1 MKELQ
6 DLDLNLLKLLKAVVE
21 TRNTHVAADKLGISQ
36 TSVSRGMAKL
46 RETFGDQLFIRKA
59 HGVEPSELAEK
70 LAEAA
75 DEMYSPLIKV
85 VESYH
90 NFEPKE
96 FTGEVTIALNIFL
109 LELYGDGI
117 FEALQKVLPKA
128 RFKLVYWQDKSLVE
142 MLNGQVDYLLQLS
155 GIPFPQDIY
164 LHKLTEVK
172 LSIVARKNHPVL
184 MKSSHWEDI
193 HHLPISRI
201 LIDGINTKRAPVEDL
216 YKSKGYKANMAL
228 STHSIM
234 VLRNK
239 LKHSDSIS
247 FGSSFMTEGDADLAC
262 YPLPNLPKELRQ
274 IVVDGGYL
282 QSKRGFP
289 LHQLLH
295 QTMQHFFDNLAQPE
309 VQYPEQSAT

>member
-21 TRNTHVAADKLGISQ
+21 TRNTHAAADKLGISQ

-90 NFEPKE
+90 NFDPKV
-96 FTGEVTIALNIFL
+96 FTGEVTIALNIYL
-109 LELYGDGI
+109 LEQYGEGI
-117 FEALQKVLPKA
+117 FKVLQKALPQA
-128 RFKLVYWQDKSLVE
+128 RFKLVYWQEKTLVE
-142 MLNGQVDYLLQLS
+142 VLNGHVDYLLQLS
-155 GIPFPQDIY
+155 GFPLPQDIY
-164 LHKLTEVK
+164 QHKLTEVK
-172 LSIVARKNHPVL
+172 LSLIARKDHPVL
-184 MKSSHWEDI
+184 SKSSEWEDI
-193 HHLPISRI
+193 HHLPITRI
-201 LIDGINTKRAPVEDL
+201 LIDGINTKRAPIEDL
-216 YKSKGYKANMAL
+216 YISKGYNANIVLA
-228 STHSIM
+228 THSLT
-234 VLRNK
+234 VLRSK
-239 LKHSDSIS
+239 LRNSDAFS
-247 FGSSFMTEGDADLAC
+247 FGSSFMTENDSELHC
-262 YPLPNLPKELRQ
+262 YPLPNLPKAMRQ
-274 IVVDGGYL
+274 IGIEGGYL

-295 QTMQHFFDNLAQPE
+295 QTMQSYFDSVVQPDGR
-309 VQYPEQSAT
+309 

>member
-21 TRNTHVAADKLGISQ
+21 TRNTHAAADKLGISQ

-90 NFEPKE
+90 NFDPKE
-96 FTGEVTIALNIFL
+96 FTGEITIALNIFL
-109 LELYGDGI
+109 LELYGDRI
-117 FEALQKVLPKA
+117 FETLQKALPRA
-128 RFKLVYWQDKSLVE
+128 SFKMVYWQDKNLAE
-142 MLNGQVDYLLQLS
+142 MLNGQVDYLLQLA
-155 GIPFPQDIY
+155 GIPLPQDIY
-164 LHKLTEVK
+164 LHKLQEVK
-172 LSIVARKNHPVL
+172 LCLIARKDHPVL
-184 MKSSHWEDI
+184 KKSSQWEDI
-193 HHLPISRI
+193 HHLPLTRI
-201 LIDGINTKRAPVEDL
+201 MIDGINTKRAPVEDV
-216 YKSKGYKANMAL
+216 YISKGYKANMAL
-228 STHSIM
+228 STHSLT
-234 VLRNK
+234 VLLSKLRNT
-239 LKHSDSIS
+239 DAIS
-247 FGSSFMTEGDADLAC
+247 FGSRIMTENEPELSC

-274 IVVDGGYL
+274 IGIEGGYL

-295 QTMQHFFDNLAQPE
+295 QTMQSFFDSVVQPD
-309 VQYPEQSAT
+309 

>member
-21 TRNTHVAADKLGISQ
+21 TRNTHAAADKLGISQ

-46 RETFGDQLFIRKA
+46 RETFGDQLFLRKA

-90 NFEPKE
+90 NFDPKI

-109 LELYGDGI
+109 LELYGDGV
-117 FEALQKVLPKA
+117 FKVLQEALPQA
-128 RFKLVYWQDKSLVE
+128 SFKLVYWQDKSLVE
-142 MLNGQVDYLLQLS
+142 VLNGQVDYLLQLS
-155 GIPFPQDIY
+155 GIPLPQDIY
-164 LHKLTEVK
+164 QHKLTEVK
-172 LSIVARKNHPVL
+172 LSLIARKDHPVL
-184 MKSSHWEDI
+184 SKSSEWEDI
-193 HHLPISRI
+193 HHLPITRI
-201 LIDGINTKRAPVEDL
+201 LIDGINTKRAPIEDL
-216 YKSKGYKANMAL
+216 YISKGYNANIVLA
-228 STHSIM
+228 THSLT
-234 VLRNK
+234 VLRSK
-239 LKHSDSIS
+239 LRNSDAFS
-247 FGSSFMTEGDADLAC
+247 FGSSFMTEDDSELRC
-262 YPLPNLPKELRQ
+262 YPLPNLPKEMRQ
-274 IVVDGGYL
+274 IGVEGGYL

-295 QTMQHFFDNLAQPE
+295 QTMQSYFDSIVQPDGR
-309 VQYPEQSAT
+309 

>member
-21 TRNTHVAADKLGISQ
+21 TRNTHTAADKLGISQ

-90 NFEPKE
+90 NFDPKE
-96 FTGEVTIALNIFL
+96 FTGEITIALNIFL
-109 LELYGDGI
+109 LELYGDRI
-117 FEALQKVLPKA
+117 FEALQKALPQA
-128 RFKLVYWQDKSLVE
+128 SFKMVYWQDKNLAE
-142 MLNGQVDYLLQLS
+142 MLNGQVDYLLQLT
-155 GIPFPQDIY
+155 GVPLPQDIY
-164 LHKLTEVK
+164 LHKLQEVK
-172 LSIVARKNHPVL
+172 LCLIARKDHPVL
-184 MKSSHWEDI
+184 QKSSQWEDI
-193 HHLPISRI
+193 HHLPLTRI
-201 LIDGINTKRAPVEDL
+201 MIDGINTKRAPVEDV
-216 YKSKGYKANMAL
+216 YISKGYKANMAL
-228 STHSIM
+228 ATHSLT
-234 VLRNK
+234 VLLSKLRNT
-239 LKHSDSIS
+239 DAIS
-247 FGSSFMTEGDADLAC
+247 FGSHIMTENEPELSC

-274 IVVDGGYL
+274 IGIEGGYL

-295 QTMQHFFDNLAQPE
+295 QTMQSFFDDVAQ
-309 VQYPEQSAT
+309 TD